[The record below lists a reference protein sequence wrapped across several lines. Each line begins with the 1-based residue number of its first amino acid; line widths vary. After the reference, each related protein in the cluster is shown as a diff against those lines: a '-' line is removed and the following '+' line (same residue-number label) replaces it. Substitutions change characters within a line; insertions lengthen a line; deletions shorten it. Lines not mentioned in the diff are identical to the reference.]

1 MKFVKGMVIG
11 LAVGTMT
18 GMAVGAMNYHDICDV
33 MKKGKKEIKRFK
45 RKYCY

>member
-1 MKFVKGMVIG
+1 MRFVKGMVIG
-11 LAVGTMT
+11 LTLGAIT
-18 GMAVGAMNYHDICDV
+18 GMIIGAANCDEIYNA